1 MNLIACLITF
11 DEKRGWIIRVH
22 RIDEHD
28 LDFHLPVFVFL
39 FTKMKMKLKQ
49 PVSIYFIILW
59 LVELNLFLL
68 LLQNKIDN

>member
-1 MNLIACLITF
+1 M
-11 DEKRGWIIRVH
+11 H

-28 LDFHLPVFVFL
+28 LDFHLPVFVFV

-59 LVELNLFLL
+59 PGGLNLFLL
-68 LLQNKIDN
+68 LLQN